1 MKENYFMGADGFVW
15 FTGVV
20 EDRNDPSKLGRVRVR
35 CLGYH
40 TESLEDLPTS
50 DLPWAHVMQSTDNPA
65 MQGLGN
71 TPSFLVEGSWVL
83 GFFLDATEKQ
93 QPIIMGS
100 LPGIPQDVA
109 DHTKGFNDPRSGQST
124 QDDYVGTP
132 TYGPYPG
139 DLESGHTIE
148 QPDTSMLGRGEKSED
163 HSSLI
168 ERRIAQ
174 QLEIPVATKPNIG
187 TVSDTLK
194 TDATRATYNEPDA
207 KSTLPTDSPYTASQ
221 YPYNHVFESE
231 SGHVMEVDDT
241 PDKERLLRYHRTGT
255 FEEIHPDGQRVVK
268 VVGKN
273 YEIIADNNNVF
284 VNGDVNLTATGNY
297 NHLVK
302 GDYVLE
308 VEGNYTRKIHKS
320 EQVKIG
326 ARGSEK
332 GGGNLEEEINGNHSF
347 NVVNSVKGAV
357 GTTKTGTS
365 KDFDI
370 TIGGSE
376 TRSVGGSQ
384 RTVVTKDIL
393 FASTTDEMILSAS
406 TNMSLSTSTGIM
418 SIKSGGDTSLGS
430 VGAVTTTYK
439 STHNETVSGAVT
451 TTYESS
457 HSETV
462 SGSVTE
468 SYGSLATTISGVTGI
483 KYGGDATHHYV
494 GAFKEKIDGDTFVDA
509 EGGKVD
515 HVHPVSPSRTSGT
528 DEVTGL

>member
-1 MKENYFMGADGFVW
+1 MKENYFMGQDGFVW

-35 CLGYH
+35 CLGFH
-40 TESLEDLPTS
+40 TESLEDLPTA
-50 DLPWAHVMQSTDNPA
+50 DLPWAQVMHPVTDPS
-65 MQGLGN
+65 MQGLGSS
-71 TPSFLVEGSWVL
+71 PSFLVEGSWVI
-83 GFFLDATEKQ
+83 GFFLDAVERQ
-93 QPIIMGS
+93 QPLIIGS
-100 LPGIPQDVA
+100 LPGIPVDIA

-139 DLESGHTIE
+139 DLDSGHIIE
-148 QPDTSMLGRGEKSED
+148 QPDTSMLARGEKSED

-168 ERRIAQ
+168 ERRVAQ
-174 QLEIPVATKPNIG
+174 QTAIPIATKPNIK

-194 TDATRATYNEPDA
+194 TDATRTTYNEPDA

-255 FEEIHPDGQRVVK
+255 FEEIHPDGMRVVK

-273 YEIIADNNNVF
+273 YEIIADDNNVF
-284 VNGDVNLTATGNY
+284 INGDVNLTATGNY

-326 ARGSEK
+326 ARGSEA

-347 NVVNSVKGAV
+347 NVVNSVKGAI

-393 FASTTDEMILSAS
+393 FATTTDEMILSAS

-439 STHNETVSGAVT
+439 SSHTETVDGAVT
-451 TTYESS
+451 ETYN
-457 HSETV
+457 
-462 SGSVTE
+462 
-468 SYGSLATTISGVTGI
+468 SYLSTNISGTTGI
-483 KYGGDATHHYV
+483 KYNSDATHHYV
-494 GAFKEKIDGDTFVDA
+494 QAFKEKIDGDTFVDKA
-509 EGGKVD
+509 ADKVD
-515 HVHPVSPSRTSGT
+515 HVHPTSGRTSGT
-528 DEVTGL
+528 DEVAGL

>member
-1 MKENYFMGADGFVW
+1 MNENYFMGQDGFVW

-40 TESLEDLPTS
+40 TESLEDLPTA
-50 DLPWAHVMQSTDNPA
+50 DLPWAHVMHPTTDPS

-71 TPSFLVEGSWVL
+71 SPSFLVEGSWVI
-83 GFFLDATEKQ
+83 GFFLDAVEKQ
-93 QPIIMGS
+93 QPLIIGS
-100 LPGIPQDVA
+100 LPGIPKDVA

-124 QDDYVGTP
+124 QDDYIGTP

-139 DLESGHTIE
+139 DPESGHTIS
-148 QPDTSMLGRGEKSED
+148 QPDTSMLARGEKSED

-168 ERRIAQ
+168 KRRIAQ
-174 QLEIPVATKPNIG
+174 QLEIPVATKPNIK

-194 TDATRATYNEPDA
+194 TDATRTTYNEPDA
-207 KSTLPTDSPYTASQ
+207 KSILPIDSPYTASQ

-241 PDKERLLRYHRTGT
+241 PDKERLLRYHKTGT

-273 YEIIADNNNVF
+273 YEIIADDNNVF
-284 VNGDVNLTATGNY
+284 INGDVNLTATGNY
-297 NHLVK
+297 NQLIK

-308 VEGNYTRKIHKS
+308 VEGNYTRKIHKN

-326 ARGSEK
+326 VPKEVPEGSGIFQ

-365 KDFDI
+365 KDFDV

-384 RTVVTKDIL
+384 RTVVTTDIL

-406 TNMSLSTSTGIM
+406 TNMSLTTSSGIM
-418 SIKSGGDTSLGS
+418 SIKSGGTTSLGS
-430 VGAVTTTYK
+430 V
-439 STHNETVSGAVT
+439 GAVT

-462 SGSVTE
+462 SGAVTE
-468 SYGSLATTISGVTGI
+468 SYASLATTISGVTGI

-528 DEVTGL
+528 DEVAGL

>member
-1 MKENYFMGADGFVW
+1 MGLDGFVW

-20 EDRNDPSKLGRVRVR
+20 EDRNDPAQIGRVRVR
-35 CLGYH
+35 CLGFH
-40 TESLEDLPTS
+40 TESLEDLPTA
-50 DLPWAHVMQSTDNPA
+50 DLPWAQVMHPVTDPS
-65 MQGLGN
+65 MQGLGSS
-71 TPSFLVEGSWVL
+71 PSFLVEGSWVI
-83 GFFLDATEKQ
+83 GFFLDAVEKQ
-93 QPIIMGS
+93 QPLIIGS
-100 LPGIPQDVA
+100 LPGEPVDSA
-109 DHTKGFNDPRSGQST
+109 DHTKGFNDPRNAEST

-132 TYGPYPG
+132 TYGPYPIEG
-139 DLESGHTIE
+139 AKNGHSLDE
-148 QPDTSMLGRGEKSED
+148 PDTSLLGRGEDSER
-163 HSSLI
+163 HTSLAK
-168 ERRIAQ
+168 RRAEEQ
-174 QLEIPVATKPNIG
+174 NDIPIATKPNIG

-194 TDATRATYNEPDA
+194 TDVTRETFSEPTA
-207 KSTLPTDSPYTASQ
+207 KSSYSESSPYTSSQ

-231 SGHVMEVDDT
+231 SGHVMEIDDS
-241 PDKERLLRYHRTGT
+241 PEKERLFRYHKTGT

-273 YEIIADNNNVF
+273 YEIIMSDNNVF
-284 VNGDVNLTATGNY
+284 VNGNVNLTATGNY

-347 NVVNSVKGAV
+347 NIVNSVKGAV
-357 GTTKTGTS
+357 GTTLTGTS

-393 FASTTDEMILSAS
+393 FATTTDEMILSAS

-439 STHNETVSGAVT
+439 SSHTETVGGA
-451 TTYESS
+451 
-457 HSETV
+457 
-462 SGSVTE
+462 VTE
-468 SYGSLATTISGVTGI
+468 SYESLSTTISGVTGI
-483 KYGGDATHHYV
+483 KYEGDATHHYV
-494 GAFKEKIDGDTFVDA
+494 QAFKEKIDGDTFVDKA
-509 EGGKVD
+509 ADKVD
-515 HVHPVSPSRTSGT
+515 HVHPTSGRTSGT
-528 DEVTGL
+528 DEVAGL

>member
-1 MKENYFMGADGFVW
+1 MKENYFMGQDGFVW

-20 EDRNDPSKLGRVRVR
+20 EDRKDPSKLGRVRVR
-35 CLGYH
+35 CLGFH
-40 TESLEDLPTS
+40 TESLDDLPTS
-50 DLPWAHVMQSTDNPA
+50 DLPWAHVMHPVTDPS
-65 MQGLGN
+65 MQGLGS
-71 TPSFLVEGSWVL
+71 TPSFLVEGSWVF
-83 GFFLDATEKQ
+83 GFFLDAAEKQ
-93 QPIIMGS
+93 QPLIMGS
-100 LPGIPQDVA
+100 LPGVPLEAA
-109 DHTKGFNDPRSGQST
+109 DNKKGFNDPRGNDAPQVL
-124 QDDYVGTP
+124 YKGTP
-132 TYGPYPG
+132 TYGPYPKVG
-139 DLESGHTIE
+139 LGTDDEVFNGHQLEE
-148 QPDTSMLGRGEKSED
+148 PDVSLLGRDKSSEN
-163 HSSLI
+163 HTSLI
-168 ERRIAQ
+168 DRRNNR
-174 QLEIPVATKPNIG
+174 ETNDGNGIPIATKPNIG

-194 TDATRATYNEPDA
+194 TTQTASTFEEPHPKSVDYDTYIKNNI
-207 KSTLPTDSPYTASQ
+207 PYSSSQ
-221 YPYNHVFESE
+221 YPYNHVYESE
-231 SGHVMEVDDT
+231 SGHVMEIDDS
-241 PDKERLLRYHRTGT
+241 PEAERLLRYHKTGT

-273 YEIIADNNNVF
+273 YEIIMNDNNIF
-284 VNGDVNLTATGNY
+284 INGNVNLTATGNY

-365 KDFDI
+365 KDFDV

-384 RTVVTKDIL
+384 RTVVTTDIL

-406 TNMSLSTSTGIM
+406 TNMSLSTTTGIM

-439 STHNETVSGAVT
+439 SSHTETVDGAVT
-451 TTYESS
+451 ETYNSS
-457 HSETV
+457 LSTN
-462 SGSVTE
+462 
-468 SYGSLATTISGVTGI
+468 ISGTTGI
-483 KYGGDATHHYV
+483 KYNQDATHHYV
-494 GAFKEKIDGDTFVDA
+494 QAFKEKIDGDTFVDKA
-509 EGGKVD
+509 ADKVD
-515 HVHPVSPSRTSGT
+515 HVHPTSGRTSGT
-528 DEVTGL
+528 DEVAGL